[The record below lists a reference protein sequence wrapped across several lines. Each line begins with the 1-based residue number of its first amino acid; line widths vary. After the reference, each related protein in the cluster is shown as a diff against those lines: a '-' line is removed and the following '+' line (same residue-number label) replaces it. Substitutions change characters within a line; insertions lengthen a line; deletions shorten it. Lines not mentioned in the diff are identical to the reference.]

1 MRTDAILSGEPTGNP
16 VYDTSAFPDESGKSR
31 SALRSRV
38 LAMLFLIL
46 ACPTVLIQVYCTPPI
61 QVADEENHFLRA
73 LQVAD
78 GHLFGR
84 KIEGDNAGGTL
95 DPAAPVFAH
104 DFDALKFRP
113 ESKLDNDTSEA
124 AAALRW
130 GEAPV
135 APAAFPNTAIYPF
148 FFYIPASVGIAVG
161 RALHLSV
168 LDSFYLGRLA
178 TALTSVA
185 VASLALAICG
195 RGRTLL
201 FVILCFPMTLSL
213 FASVSQDAMSI
224 ALGALAAAAWS
235 GYVSRGVAM
244 PAAVRAIVALAL
256 GAVAAARI
264 PLMPLYV
271 LAFLPT
277 RPSPA
282 GRPRPQLVDV
292 AAAAAGLVPIV
303 VGFYGAHAAKVA
315 FREGDGVSPIGQL
328 RWMAVHPLEAV
339 AVAARTLGI
348 DTGRHLRE
356 LVGVLGWLD
365 TDLPSGFYA
374 WIGLCVVAAL
384 LIDAASGGRTITGF
398 QRFVPAA
405 AALVS
410 SVGVFGAFYLA
421 WTPIGAPIVDGV
433 QGRYFIL
440 PAIVLAVSL
449 PGFARSGERMG
460 VGLKWLQPALC
471 SAVAVVDVWVVPI
484 TLIHRYYG

>member
-1 MRTDAILSGEPTGNP
+1 MRS
-16 VYDTSAFPDESGKSR
+16 
-31 SALRSRV
+31 

-104 DFDALKFRP
+104 NFDALKFKPDR
-113 ESKLDNDTSEA
+113 KLDNDTSEA
-124 AAALRW
+124 AAALHW

-135 APAAFPNTAIYPF
+135 VPTAFPNTAIYPF
-148 FFYIPASVGIAVG
+148 FLYIPASLGIAVG

-178 TALTSVA
+178 TAVTSVA
-185 VASLALAICG
+185 AASLALAICG

-224 ALGALAAAAWS
+224 ALGALATAAWS

-244 PAAVRAIVALAL
+244 PAAVRAVVALAL
-256 GAVAAARI
+256 GAVTAGRI

-271 LAFLPT
+271 LALLPT
-277 RPSPA
+277 RLSSD
-282 GRPRPQLVDV
+282 GRPRPRFVDV
-292 AAAAAGLVPIV
+292 AAAAAGLVPIG
-303 VGFYGAHAAKVA
+303 VGIYGAHAAKVA
-315 FREGDGVSPIGQL
+315 FREGDGVSPIGQV
-328 RWMAVHPLEAV
+328 RWMVVHPLEAV

-348 DTGRHLRE
+348 DTMRHLRE
-356 LVGVLGWLD
+356 LVGVL
-365 TDLPSGFYA
+365 A
-374 WIGLCVVAAL
+374 
-384 LIDAASGGRTITGF
+384 GR
-398 QRFVPAA
+398 
-405 AALVS
+405 
-410 SVGVFGAFYLA
+410 
-421 WTPIGAPIVDGV
+421 
-433 QGRYFIL
+433 
-440 PAIVLAVSL
+440 
-449 PGFARSGERMG
+449 
-460 VGLKWLQPALC
+460 
-471 SAVAVVDVWVVPI
+471 
-484 TLIHRYYG
+484 